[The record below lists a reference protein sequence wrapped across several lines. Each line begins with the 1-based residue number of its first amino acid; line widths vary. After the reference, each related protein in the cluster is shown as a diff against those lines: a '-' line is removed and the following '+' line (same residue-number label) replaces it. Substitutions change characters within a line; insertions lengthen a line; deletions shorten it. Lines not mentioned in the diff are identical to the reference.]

1 MLAFAL
7 AARAHGVLNAV
18 MKQCY
23 YWRCSCSQTVSN
35 LWSWGLCLKTVL
47 PSAIRTI
54 TDWEQ
59 RRYCFVWE
67 QRISG
72 KRLERFLNPMSA
84 DLTNWKTQQLCQP
97 LSPQISQI
105 LMSLQQIM
113 VSRDLHG
120 LLSQFQPDAVS

>member
-1 MLAFAL
+1 M
-7 AARAHGVLNAV
+7 
-18 MKQCY
+18 
-23 YWRCSCSQTVSN
+23 
-35 LWSWGLCLKTVL
+35 
-47 PSAIRTI
+47 
-54 TDWEQ
+54 
-59 RRYCFVWE
+59 WE

-97 LSPQISQI
+97 LSSQISQI